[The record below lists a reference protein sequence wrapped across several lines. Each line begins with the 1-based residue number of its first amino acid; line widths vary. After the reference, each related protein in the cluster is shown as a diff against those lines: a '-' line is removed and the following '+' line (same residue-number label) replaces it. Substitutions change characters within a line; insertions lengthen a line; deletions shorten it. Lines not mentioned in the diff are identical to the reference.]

1 MYVFLC
7 VHAKLFI
14 PTAIISFSLCS
25 LFLSIYVF
33 SCLALILLV
42 GSPMH
47 LTAAQTIELP
57 IYCTALHMLN
67 AIEIKMG

>member
-1 MYVFLC
+1 MYSYVYTL
-7 VHAKLFI
+7 
-14 PTAIISFSLCS
+14 SFSSQLPS
-25 LFLSIYVF
+25 FPSRFVPFFLSIYVF

-47 LTAAQTIELP
+47 LTAAQTIEFP